1 MWGARRIHASA
12 ATEVPG
18 GDGCHRPQ
26 HEQCAYVHGRLNDG
40 VGPVS
45 QLGDQHNECHKDKEQ
60 GQARDI
66 YGGHPV
72 AAGSGALLAFIPP
85 EFLVS
90 RAQRFA
96 VRAALAGAR
105 LPYVAARAA
114 AAAETV

>member
-1 MWGARRIHASA
+1 VWGARRIHASA

-85 EFLVS
+85 ELHTMVCS
-90 RAQRFA
+90 RIGKPLFFSAPKQQKA
-96 VRAALAGAR
+96 
-105 LPYVAARAA
+105 
-114 AAAETV
+114 